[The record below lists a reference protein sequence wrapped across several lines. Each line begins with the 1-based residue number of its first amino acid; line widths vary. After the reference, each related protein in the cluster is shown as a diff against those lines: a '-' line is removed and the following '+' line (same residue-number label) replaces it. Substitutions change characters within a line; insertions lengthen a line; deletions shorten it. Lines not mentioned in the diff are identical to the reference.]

1 MLIFYQHFRLER
13 ASWKAVVQVNLIR
26 SVRIILDT
34 IDDIASHA
42 SCPGSTSS
50 LDDDDGLPAVGA
62 NVLQLKARLLPLK
75 QVEERLLRK
84 MTPLDSPDLEP
95 VHMIDPPL
103 PQPHCRARR
112 IREIVV
118 RSNSSW
124 KTAFVKL
131 VGNARSST
139 DSCDSAVFVNDP
151 NDPSALLHSCANDII
166 RLWEDPSVRAI
177 LTAQRI
183 RLEEMS
189 GL

>member
-1 MLIFYQHFRLER
+1 
-13 ASWKAVVQVNLIR
+13 VVQVNLIR

-34 IDDIASHA
+34 IDDVTSHA
-42 SCPGSTSS
+42 SRPGSTSS
-50 LDDDDGLPAVGA
+50 LDDDGLPAVGP
-62 NVLQLKARLLPLK
+62 NVLRLKARLLPLK
-75 QVEERLLRK
+75 QVEEMLLRK

-95 VHMIDPPL
+95 VYMIDPPQL
-103 PQPHCRARR
+103 PCQSRARK

-118 RSNSSW
+118 SPNSSW

-131 VGNARSST
+131 VANARSST

-151 NDPSALLHSCANDII
+151 NDPSVLLHSCAEDII
-166 RLWEDPSVRAI
+166 QLWTDSTVRAMLI
-177 LTAQRI
+177 AQRI